1 MITELPT
8 RADFEN
14 TGIALLN
21 LAWQSILGLA
31 LNLVDAR
38 VDEWEEDLGPDDDPA
53 AASDVVAVT
62 ADTLDTAYAQVKDVE
77 EVKAARSLWVWYA
90 TLGDVQKAQI
100 GDFETGWGL
109 LGRGKTNEATRQYW
123 ESSQQ
128 ELATAVALAQQGT
141 EFLLKGHIAEVSPF
155 LLLTG
160 GVREWPGG
168 CETADTP
175 FSEFKTIDAQDL
187 PRAHDTVC
195 SPRLPADFKERFEQL
210 RRVRNS
216 IMHTVN
222 RRAQFTTRDGV
233 LAILE
238 VVDFLVGQRQW
249 LRLRREYL
257 DRGPDLAPYSSDDH
271 TLCHMARE
279 LVYVIE
285 LLEPAQARRFFG
297 FEKRQRRYLCPSC
310 EHECAN
316 WDIGVTLA
324 QLQPNTPDST
334 TVYCILCRQTH
345 TVVREKCN
353 LDDCPGNVISVDYGN
368 CLTCGRSRPDDL
380 DEGDADEDEA
390 VDTGNAAPLDG
401 S

>member
-21 LAWQSILGLA
+21 LAWQSILSLA

-53 AASDVVAVT
+53 AAADVVAIA
-62 ADTLDTAYAQVKDVE
+62 ADTLDTAYALVKDIE
-77 EVKAARSLWVWYA
+77 EVKAARSLWGWYSA
-90 TLGDVQKAQI
+90 LLDPQKAEI

-160 GVREWPGG
+160 GVREWPAG
-168 CETADTP
+168 CEAADTP

-195 SPRLPADFKERFEQL
+195 TPRLPPEFRERFEQL

-222 RRAQFTTRDGV
+222 RRAQFNTKDGV

-285 LLEPAQARRFFG
+285 LLEPAQVRRFFG
-297 FEKRQRRYLCPSC
+297 FEKKQRRYLCPSC

-316 WDIGVTLA
+316 WDIGVTLS
-324 QLQPNTPDST
+324 QLAPNTPDST
-334 TVYCILCRQTH
+334 TVYCVLCLQTH
-345 TVVREKCN
+345 NVVRNNCN
-353 LDDCPGNVISVDYGN
+353 LEGCPGNVISVEYGN
-368 CLTCGRSRPDDL
+368 CLTCGGTPL
-380 DEGDADEDEA
+380 DEDDVGGDEEA
-390 VDTGNAAPLDG
+390 EAAGGEEPPEGL
-401 S
+401 

>member
-21 LAWQSILGLA
+21 LSWQSILGIA
-31 LNLVDAR
+31 LNFVDASE
-38 VDEWEEDLGPDDDPA
+38 DELEEALRRDDELGAVP
-53 AASDVVAVT
+53 DVVAIT
-62 ADTLDTAYAQVKDVE
+62 ATTLDIAYSQVKDVE
-77 EVKAARSLWVWYA
+77 ESKAAQSLLAWYTSLAADKRDEIGKFEEDYIGWVLLA
-90 TLGDVQKAQI
+90 RGQK
-100 GDFETGWGL
+100 G
-109 LGRGKTNEATRQYW
+109 EATRKYW
-123 ESSQQ
+123 ESSQL
-128 ELATAVALAQQGT
+128 ELATAVALTQQGT

-160 GVREWPGG
+160 GVREWPSG
-168 CETADTP
+168 CETADMP

-187 PRAHDTVC
+187 TRAHDTVC

-233 LAILE
+233 LAVLE
-238 VVDFLVGQRQW
+238 VVDFLVGQHQW

-257 DRGPDLAPYSSDDH
+257 DRGPDLAPVSSDDH

-285 LLEPAQARRFFG
+285 LLEPAEVRRFFG

-316 WDIGVTLA
+316 LDIGVTFA
-324 QLQPNTPDST
+324 QLSPNAPNST
-334 TVYCILCRQTH
+334 SVYCILCQQTH
-345 TVVREKCN
+345 SVVREKCN
-353 LDDCPGNVISVDYGN
+353 LDGCPGNVISVEYRN
-368 CLTCGRSRPDDL
+368 CLTCGRTRS
-380 DEGDADEDEA
+380 DEDGEEEEVEA
-390 VDTGNAAPLDG
+390 DDDG
-401 S
+401 EVPPVVS